1 MTLICQALPAGFSD
15 AFVYL
20 PLCAAKLK
28 QKLLCQP
35 GLIHC
40 HTISLQAWI
49 FVIITISS
57 SNKVKLQ
64 LHKSVSIW
72 LLLFPWENYD

>member
-1 MTLICQALPAGFSD
+1 MYAGFFTIKKTYMTLIRQALPAGFSD

-35 GLIHC
+35 GLWCIV
-40 HTISLQAWI
+40 SLLPHRVGFYAVAEIWEHLA
-49 FVIITISS
+49 VPSS
-57 SNKVKLQ
+57 LGKL
-64 LHKSVSIW
+64 
-72 LLLFPWENYD
+72 